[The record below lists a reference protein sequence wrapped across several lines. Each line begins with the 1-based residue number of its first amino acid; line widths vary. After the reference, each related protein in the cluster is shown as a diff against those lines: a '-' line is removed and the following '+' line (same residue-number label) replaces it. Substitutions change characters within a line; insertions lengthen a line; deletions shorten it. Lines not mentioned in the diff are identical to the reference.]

1 MRSIRHTA
9 VGAGFREAI
18 IMGKRG
24 ERRRQRRRKKGSRAR
39 GLIDP
44 RLHRASLDFSKM
56 IEDMS
61 LFGDCETA
69 DAARAVL
76 REQIRLEVDAIASL
90 VEDADAFDVIELMRM
105 RELGPVSDPR
115 FAVPDGSAVAIE
127 IIAAVLLSRASRKIS
142 DFPRDESRPHMAVN
156 ELHDRAARLM
166 RLAQT
171 RQLVEARLS
180 DDPLAM
186 LAAQYQGSVMG
197 IRNMQYAAIRDA
209 HEAKLFDNERA
220 ASLMQKHL
228 GYTYPDVVAVRTAIT
243 DLSSQ
248 RMTTLRD
255 GTADIMLRN
264 QGIPPAQVP
273 AAEADDFLSQM
284 ISLMFLPG
292 DRATISALDVAASA
306 GVSEQTALAV
316 LDSYSQQFDT
326 SIPAPDRIYTML
338 VGTNPF
344 LTTPLVSDGAG
355 NFASTSNEVGN
366 DSLRRIFEKA
376 LTSDGRDF
384 NSYDKK
390 LRLKMSE
397 QIALEELA
405 KILHSGP
412 SQAGFTYY
420 SSDESHQAS
429 LLDSKCLDP
438 SAIAKQVEGDG
449 LFVIDDVAIVV
460 ETKGKSMAD
469 QSRRGD
475 VRRLTRDLAA
485 TIGDACKQAKRLQ
498 TLIETNHGV
507 WLADKTW
514 LDLSHVREVRTVI
527 ALLDDVG
534 PLGTAIG
541 QLQHAGVLSENKPP
555 WITSLHDL
563 ATIAQVCDRPA
574 EFLHYLRVRTDS
586 PVTKHFWA
594 LDELDLYMVFLQ
606 GDLWVE
612 ADEENGIHMVDD
624 HCVDLNVWMTR
635 EDLPASEKAHKP
647 SFTAVPAMLNLVDS
661 IGAAGQPG
669 WLRCAADLLSLS
681 GDGQQQVLDVIAQV
695 VGRAESDANY
705 HQCLFSFE
713 SVWERPVFYFA
724 ATPAKMTPAE
734 AENRLA
740 PYMRLKA
747 SQIEADRHYGLIF
760 DADQH
765 LVRFV

>member
-1 MRSIRHTA
+1 M
-9 VGAGFREAI
+9 
-18 IMGKRG
+18 
-24 ERRRQRRRKKGSRAR
+24 
-39 GLIDP
+39 ID
-44 RLHRASLDFSKM
+44 
-56 IEDMS
+56 DMS
-61 LFGDCETA
+61 LFVGCESV

-76 REQIRLEVDAIASL
+76 REQIRIEVDAMTSL

-105 RELGPVSDPR
+105 RELDPVSDPR
-115 FAVPDGSAVAIE
+115 FSVPDGSAVAIE
-127 IIAAVLLSRASRKIS
+127 VIAAVLLSRASRKTT
-142 DFPRDESRPHMAVN
+142 DCPRAETRPHMVVN
-156 ELHDRAARLM
+156 ELHDRAARLT

-171 RQLVEARLS
+171 RQLVEAGLS

-228 GYTYPDVVAVRTAIT
+228 GYTYADVLAVRTAIT

-264 QGIPPAQVP
+264 QDVPPAQVP
-273 AAEADDFLSQM
+273 AAEAQEFSSQM

-292 DRATISALDVAASA
+292 DRAAISAHHVAASA

-316 LDSYSQQFDT
+316 LESYSQRFNT
-326 SIPAPDRIYTML
+326 SIPATDRIYTML
-338 VGTNPF
+338 AGTNPF

-376 LTSDGRDF
+376 LTSDAKDF
-384 NSYDKK
+384 NAYDKK

-412 SQAGFTYY
+412 TKAGFTYY
-420 SSDESHQAS
+420 SAEESHRPS
-429 LLDSKCLDP
+429 LLDSKCVDP
-438 SAIAKQVEGDG
+438 ATIAKQVEGDG

-514 LDLSHVREVRTVI
+514 LDLSHVREVRSVI

-563 ATIAQVCDRPA
+563 ATIAQVCERPA
-574 EFLHYLRVRTDS
+574 EFIHYLRVRTDS

-594 LDELDLYMVFLQ
+594 LDELDLYMLFVQ

-635 EDLPASEKAHKP
+635 ADLPAPEEADKP

-661 IGAAGQPG
+661 ISASRKPG
-669 WLRCAADLLSLS
+669 WLRCGADLLSLS
-681 GDGQQQVLDVIAQV
+681 GDGQQQVLDIIAQV
-695 VGRAESDANY
+695 VGRAKSDGSY
-705 HQCLFSFE
+705 HQCVFSFK
-713 SVWERPVFYFA
+713 SIWERPVFYFA
-724 ATPAKMTPAE
+724 AVPAKMKLDE
-734 AENRLA
+734 AKSQLA
-740 PYMRLKA
+740 QYMRLKA
-747 SQIEADRHYGLIF
+747 SQIAADRHYGLIV
-760 DADQH
+760 DADQR
-765 LVRFV
+765 LVRFL